1 MVDIIAN
8 KIDEDKYNIVIDSFM
23 LKELS
28 YAIKQLNSKRQ
39 TLLKISEKSIKERKG
54 EDYTKRK
61 KKKKDIINLLIN
73 KLDIN
78 SVSNKLIVENLVVNN
93 LVVNNLVVNNL
104 VVNNL

>member
-8 KIDEDKYNIVIDSFM
+8 KIDEDKYNIVIDSYM

-28 YAIKQLNSKRQ
+28 YAIKQLNLKRQ

-61 KKKKDIINLLIN
+61 KKKKDVINLIIDNCIEIDKSLEID
-73 KLDIN
+73 K
-78 SVSNKLIVENLVVNN
+78 
-93 LVVNNLVVNNL
+93 
-104 VVNNL
+104 

>member
-8 KIDEDKYNIVIDSFM
+8 KIEEDKYNIVIDSYM

-61 KKKKDIINLLIN
+61 KKKKDVINFIINNCIEI
-73 KLDIN
+73 DN
-78 SVSNKLIVENLVVNN
+78 SII
-93 LVVNNLVVNNL
+93 
-104 VVNNL
+104 